1 MDLIQRPDYNAEMDK
16 HPEIFICSPF
26 LVQVKQVNRSNYF
39 QARRSRENLEI
50 RFWSANVDSQI
61 KFPSTLYNA
70 NDDAHYYLDNHVPN
84 EDDEGDGKGDDE
96 ALVDHLGVHLEI
108 K

>member
-1 MDLIQRPDYNAEMDK
+1 MDK
-16 HPEIFICSPF
+16 HPEIFIVLLFWFRS
-26 LVQVKQVNRSNYF
+26 NRSNYF

-50 RFWSANVDSQI
+50 TFWSANVEVSI
-61 KFPSTLYNA
+61 KIVIA
-70 NDDAHYYLDNHVPN
+70 DDNGQYHLDNHVAN

-108 K
+108 Q